1 MCIEISC
8 LKNMS
13 KKTRRKNLNEKL
25 VLIAKKNMLLLHY

>member
-8 LKNMS
+8 LKNTS
-13 KKTRRKNLNEKL
+13 KKTLWKNLNEKL